1 MAERYGFF
9 NAVET
14 SSGTYDRTYNAED
27 FASYFSKFIGN
38 GVFANPS
45 DGLKVSAQSGLKVT
59 VKAGSAYI
67 DGYYYELTENKTLT
81 VKVNSSSYVQTDS
94 VVIRLDKTNRKM
106 SLELKQNDTSVSNT
120 TTVKELQLATIKKG
134 VGVSSVSA
142 ADITDKRPYN
152 EVCGFV
158 TGVVQQISTSDLF
171 SQFTAMFNEWFNG
184 IKGRLSED
192 AATSLQSQVDS
203 INEKTATVSITMD
216 KNKFTKNSEAYPG
229 CNVYIYD
236 TENNKVS
243 YPTGFNNSNCYV
255 KSIMYTT
262 TIGKESELTW
272 RNGGEIGLMRY
283 TKNFTGKP
291 ATVGAVLT
299 QKGIAPCFSIEE
311 TSYPS
316 FSNKF
321 YVKVVLEKY

>member
-81 VKVNSSSYVQTDS
+81 IQVNSSSYVQTDS

-106 SLELKQNDTSVSNT
+106 SLELKRNDTSVSKT
-120 TTVKELQLATIKKG
+120 STVKELQLATIKKG
-134 VGVSSVSA
+134 IGVSSVSA

-158 TGVVQQISTSDLF
+158 TGVVQQIRTSDLF
-171 SQFTAMFNEWFNG
+171 SQFTAMFNEWFDG
-184 IKGRLSED
+184 IKGKLGQD
-192 AATSLQSQVDS
+192 VATSLQNQ
-203 INEKTATVSITMD
+203 INEI
-216 KNKFTKNSEAYPG
+216 NTKIDAMPTIRQGTSEPS
-229 CNVYIYD
+229 D
-236 TENNKVS
+236 S
-243 YPTGFNNSNCYV
+243 
-255 KSIMYTT
+255 
-262 TIGKESELTW
+262 
-272 RNGGEIGLMRY
+272 
-283 TKNFTGKP
+283 TGKDGDIYIRV
-291 ATVGAVLT
+291 TD
-299 QKGIAPCFSIEE
+299 
-311 TSYPS
+311 
-316 FSNKF
+316 
-321 YVKVVLEKY
+321 

>member
-14 SSGTYDRTYNAED
+14 SSGVYDRTYNAED

-81 VKVNSSSYVQTDS
+81 IQVNSSSYVQTDS

-106 SLELKQNDTSVSNT
+106 SLELKQNDTSVSKT
-120 TTVKELQLATIKKG
+120 STVKELQLATIKKG
-134 VGVSSVSA
+134 IGVSSISA

-171 SQFTAMFNEWFNG
+171 SQFTAMFNEWFDG
-184 IKGRLSED
+184 IKGKLGQD
-192 AATSLQSQVDS
+192 VATSLQNQ
-203 INEKTATVSITMD
+203 INEI
-216 KNKFTKNSEAYPG
+216 NTKVDAMPIIRQGTSEP
-229 CNVYIYD
+229 ND
-236 TENNKVS
+236 S
-243 YPTGFNNSNCYV
+243 
-255 KSIMYTT
+255 
-262 TIGKESELTW
+262 
-272 RNGGEIGLMRY
+272 
-283 TKNFTGKP
+283 TGKDGDIYIRV
-291 ATVGAVLT
+291 TD
-299 QKGIAPCFSIEE
+299 
-311 TSYPS
+311 
-316 FSNKF
+316 
-321 YVKVVLEKY
+321 

>member
-81 VKVNSSSYVQTDS
+81 IQVNSSSYVQTDS

-106 SLELKQNDTSVSNT
+106 SLELKQNDTSVSKT
-120 TTVKELQLATIKKG
+120 STVKELQLATIKKG
-134 VGVSSVSA
+134 IGVSSVSA

-171 SQFTAMFNEWFNG
+171 SQFTAMFNEWFDG
-184 IKGRLSED
+184 IKGKLGQD
-192 AATSLQSQVDS
+192 VATSLQNQ
-203 INEKTATVSITMD
+203 INEI
-216 KNKFTKNSEAYPG
+216 NTKVDAMPIIRQGTSAPS
-229 CNVYIYD
+229 D
-236 TENNKVS
+236 S
-243 YPTGFNNSNCYV
+243 
-255 KSIMYTT
+255 
-262 TIGKESELTW
+262 
-272 RNGGEIGLMRY
+272 
-283 TKNFTGKP
+283 TGKDGDIYIRV
-291 ATVGAVLT
+291 TD
-299 QKGIAPCFSIEE
+299 
-311 TSYPS
+311 
-316 FSNKF
+316 
-321 YVKVVLEKY
+321 